1 MSVKYLLF
9 VNSSSEYYLYPVESF
24 LGFEDYSAT
33 SVFAYFRTNDNPES
47 SATRITITCENGKGI
62 DVVKAIA
69 NAMATA
75 KTSVL
80 VVADDANGSYID
92 PKINSISAVTDV
104 TQPSVS
110 ATNISTAN
118 LTVSNLAGI
127 NVLAVTGATTS
138 GTLAAA
144 TTITAGSG
152 IGIYGSSAPASQPTA
167 AGDVTISAAGDTNAV
182 YRNTTFTGGSGSTAY
197 TVGDVVAALK
207 LLGIIEE

>member
-1 MSVKYLLF
+1 MNVKYLLF
-9 VNSSSEYYLYPVESF
+9 VNLSSEYYLYPVESF
-24 LGFEDYSAT
+24 LGFEDYGTT

-47 SATRITITCENGKGI
+47 SATRITMTCESGKGI

-80 VVADDANGSYID
+80 IVADDVNGSYID

-104 TQPSVS
+104 TQSSIS
-110 ATNISTAN
+110 ATSISTTD
-118 LTVSNLAGI
+118 LSVSNLAGI
-127 NVLAVTGATTS
+127 NTLSVTGATTS
-138 GTLAAA
+138 NTLAAS

-152 IGIYGSSAPASQPTA
+152 IGIYGASAPASQPTA

-182 YRNTTFTGGSGSTAY
+182 YRNTTFTGGTGTTAY
-197 TVGDVVAALK
+197 TFGDVVAALK
-207 LLGIIEE
+207 ALGIIEA